1 MADNAWVSLLQKA
14 PSYAEQQSGVAQGL
28 GAYGGIQQA
37 IAGAANTS
45 ASTASTEIQNKQ
57 KMALNMAIKNS
68 SSYDPSSGV
77 RTFDP
82 ETFQEAIS
90 QSEYGADALAK
101 YPDILKIYQDNAI
114 QSMSSATQNPDGSP
128 NTPAQAEYVK
138 AHPLAAA
145 SLTAQGYANR
155 QQPIAAA
162 KGRAQSISEINAI
175 TGQNYQEAQPGSIA
189 AQQSQTI
196 ADPVAEAK
204 ARAAQDTAVSG
215 IDGQPVPQGAQMT
228 PGTGESEVRGVVPSA
243 SPFSLTGT
251 VDVKPMDAEAAT
263 LPFHYDPKL
272 LSGEAL
278 KSAQASARANGV
290 QLTSGT
296 PEAAAAALDVVAH
309 NKFEE
314 ARAAASRPVYKD
326 GQLDALTTR
335 ANIAAFNK
343 SAPALQNQIYA
354 GLTTQGQGVRSTD
367 LSQTGAGLANT
378 GAGQVQDQVSQYRS
392 QGYSVSPANIGKFLD
407 VKGQYDWLGNT
418 ANHIAE
424 LQAQIKAG
432 TPIDT
437 ETFGNVIRSME
448 NAPQVAESI
457 SNLAQQKKFLEGI
470 REEPSYGALVKAA
483 DGNPVHFFQGL
494 AGAKLGAQSQKVVLD
509 QLGTIV
515 NTQLKTGQAKSNL
528 DQFRARGSI
537 AEKSQEAIVSGAA
550 PKVGA
555 KNAQGQI
562 WTGKRWL

>member
-14 PSYAEQQSGVAQGL
+14 PSYAEQQAGVASGL
-28 GAYGGIQQA
+28 GAYGGLQQA
-37 IAGAANTS
+37 LAGAAGTNAT
-45 ASTASTEIQNKQ
+45 TAGTEIANKQ

-68 SSYDPSSGV
+68 SSYDPSTGV

-82 ETFQEAIS
+82 EKFGEAIS

-114 QSMSSATQNPDGSP
+114 QSMSSATQNPNGSP
-128 NTPAQAEYVK
+128 NEVAQAEYVK
-138 AHPLAAA
+138 SHPLAAA

-162 KGRAQSISEINAI
+162 KARAQSISEINAI

-189 AQQSQTI
+189 AQNSQTI

-204 ARAAQDTAVSG
+204 ARAAQMESG
-215 IDGQPVPQGAQMT
+215 GQSAPEGTQMT
-228 PGTGESEVRGVVPSA
+228 PGTGESTITGTVPPA
-243 SPFSLTGT
+243 NPFSLTGT
-251 VDVKPMDAEAAT
+251 VDVKPMEAEAGT

-272 LSGEAL
+272 LHGDVL

-296 PEAAAAALDVVAH
+296 PDAAAAALDVVAH

-314 ARAAASRPVYKD
+314 ARAAASKPVYKD

-335 ANIAAFNK
+335 ANVAAFNK
-343 SAPALQNQIYA
+343 SAPAIQNQIYA
-354 GLTTQGQGVRSTD
+354 ALTTQGQGVRSTD
-367 LSQTGAGLANT
+367 LSQTGAGLSNT

-392 QGYSVSPANIGKFLD
+392 QGYNVNPGNIGKFLD

-418 ANHIAE
+418 AQHIAE
-424 LQAQIKAG
+424 LQAQIKDGKA
-432 TPIDT
+432 IDT
-437 ETFGNVIRSME
+437 ETFGNVVRSME

-528 DQFRARGSI
+528 DQFQAKGSI
-537 AEKSQEAIVSGAA
+537 AEKKKKAISDEPADPLGIRK
-550 PKVGA
+550 P
-555 KNAQGQI
+555 
-562 WTGKRWL
+562 